1 MNNQKRN
8 YLHMQFEEAKLESG
22 RYNSD
27 YVLQN
32 PAGDP
37 AALLQA
43 FRNTA
48 VRLGSDFNRPPQ
60 DDMGVAALKRSSQN

>member
-1 MNNQKRN
+1 MNNKKRS
-8 YLHMQFEEAKLESG
+8 YLQMQFEEATLESG

-32 PAGDP
+32 PAPDP
-37 AALLQA
+37 VTLLQA

-60 DDMGVAALKRSSQN
+60 DGMGVAALKHSSQN